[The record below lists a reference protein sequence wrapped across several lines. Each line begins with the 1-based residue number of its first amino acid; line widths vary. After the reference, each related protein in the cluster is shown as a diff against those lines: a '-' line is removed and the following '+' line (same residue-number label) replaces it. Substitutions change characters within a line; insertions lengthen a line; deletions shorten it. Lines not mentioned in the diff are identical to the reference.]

1 MRILLFRH
9 GPAGERDPLRWPD
22 DRRRP
27 LTEKG
32 VARTRAAARG
42 LVTLETSI
50 RLVLTSPLVRAM
62 QTAELLAAECER
74 AGAPETLDALR
85 PGASWHAALARLQEA
100 PADATVALVGHEPD
114 LGKLAGV
121 MLFGAPAALP
131 LKKAGACLIDFEERP
146 EPGAGLLHS
155 FLTPRMLRRLAR
167 GRTKV

>member
-27 LTEKG
+27 LTPKG
-32 VARTRAAARG
+32 VSRTRAASRG
-42 LVTLETSI
+42 LVTLEPSI

-74 AGAPETLDALR
+74 DAAPEALDALR
-85 PGASWHAALARLQEA
+85 PGASWHDVLARLESA
-100 PADATVALVGHEPD
+100 PPDSTVALVGHEPD

-131 LKKAGACLIDFEERP
+131 LKKAGACLIDFEARP
-146 EPGAGLLHS
+146 DLGTGTLRW
-155 FLTPRMLRRLAR
+155 FLTPRMLRQMAR
-167 GRTKV
+167 GRSKV